1 MSNLKES
8 YPKDLVTLKL
18 KMDID
23 AAILKHYHPEASL
36 NLTFSDF
43 PSRTSR
49 FVSGISIMAQYG
61 SFFIMIP
68 YLGLLVMEGGRLLL
82 QKEKRLRIGLN
93 IVGVSHLQFYTAE
106 IITFYLHVLVLS
118 LVFCLAGELLD
129 FKFWSRGI
137 LGLDLYILTTNG
149 LVLGLLALCV
159 TAAVAERGL
168 GMSVLYG
175 FLLYSVV
182 VQWLFSGGLLFNMLY
197 FDNASTAILLLR
209 YIFNLYPSFH
219 FSKLFSDISRKA
231 DSHIDTYEN
240 RFVEGTEFKWSDMFL
255 REAKSFQ
262 KPIAQSY

>member
-197 FDNASTAILLLR
+197 FDNASTAVLLLR
-209 YIFNLYPSFH
+209 YIFNLYP
-219 FSKLFSDISRKA
+219 L
-231 DSHIDTYEN
+231 
-240 RFVEGTEFKWSDMFL
+240 L
-255 REAKSFQ
+255 PFQ
-262 KPIAQSY
+262 QTIQRYLT